1 MIAAREPGRQADC
14 ARRTSPQGDR
24 LPTIYTYR
32 MALGPLA
39 GRRPDRRGRRPVEV
53 DLSQEAFGAELR
65 TFRSGLQ
72 EFHRR
77 VTAEGGTTPADLA
90 LREQLLA
97 ELESA
102 LEELRASEE
111 ELDARAIQLD
121 GIQQTMDD
129 ERRRWQRWFDTAPV
143 PYLLTDGFGT
153 IVAANRRVSEMLGI
167 PPKFLSGKPLPSLV
181 AFSDRERVRRM
192 LNALSHGGSATGDG
206 APNQLNLRLMPRH
219 WDRAPLAVTASVG
232 VAREEDGKPLSVAW
246 VLQPTMPLAPSAPVP
261 EIPRPRP
268 GGKAGWEHGAL
279 NRLLAATIE
288 STPALLRV
296 DAAGLLMVD
305 GGGVLRPVAATDR
318 GVATME
324 TLQVDLDEGPA
335 VEAARQV
342 APVWTDDLEADVR
355 WQRLGWVAASYR
367 SRGCWPCRCWP
378 TRTTLATPPRPAWS
392 SWSGSAGTAGATRRS
407 RRPWPTARPSADC
420 CASGWPP
427 GGPRSAPSGCAGR
440 RTTAW
445 WSSRPRAC

>member
-1 MIAAREPGRQADC
+1 
-14 ARRTSPQGDR
+14 
-24 LPTIYTYR
+24 
-32 MALGPLA
+32 
-39 GRRPDRRGRRPVEV
+39 VEV
-53 DLSQEAFGAELR
+53 DMSQEAFGAEPR
-65 TFRSGLQ
+65 SFRAGLQ

-77 VTAEGGTTPADLA
+77 VTAETGVTSPDPA

-111 ELDARAIQLD
+111 ELDARATQLD

-143 PYLLTDGFGT
+143 AYLLTDGFGT

-167 PPKFLSGKPLPSLV
+167 PPKFLFGKPLPSLV
-181 AFSDRERVRRM
+181 TFSDRARMRRM

-232 VAREEDGKPLSVAW
+232 VAREEGGKPLSVAW
-246 VLQPTMPLAPSAPVP
+246 VLQPTMPLAPSEPVS

-268 GGKAGWEHGAL
+268 SGKAAWEQGAL
-279 NRLLAATIE
+279 NRLLAATVE

-318 GVATME
+318 GVALIG
-324 TLQVDLDEGPA
+324 TLQVDLDEGPV

-355 WQRLGWVAASYR
+355 WQRLGWVATSYR
-367 SRGCWPCRCWP
+367 SRGLLAVPVLADEDDPGDTTAAGVVELVWFRRHRW
-378 TRTTLATPPRPAWS
+378 TDKEVEAAVAHSATVSRLLRLGLAARRGQERADRLRRTQNNRVVVEQAKGMLMERDRLLPAQAFQLLRTWARIS
-392 SWSGSAGTAGATRRS
+392 HRRIGDVAADVIADRS
-407 RRPWPTARPSADC
+407 RDQPQRDDK
-420 CASGWPP
+420 
-427 GGPRSAPSGCAGR
+427 
-440 RTTAW
+440 
-445 WSSRPRAC
+445 